1 MMEVTTMFQIVGVI
15 LFVGLIAFAV
25 WSVLNK

>member
-1 MMEVTTMFQIVGVI
+1 MEVTTMFQIVGVI